1 ENLVISTDWPTAIPL
16 FHRLS
21 IPFSRS
27 TACPTSP
34 GAKFFGTTARDFT
47 TFALDLWTQV
57 PSYCLHRGSA
67 AWYKHCQHEQHSTS
81 RADRLDHR
89 GRSGGAKRIG
99 NADRFLR
106 ACLVFLPAAGT
117 RQYRYRYIA
126 SGL

>member
-1 ENLVISTDWPTAIPL
+1 VDADEELVVDTIKALGDENLVISTDWPTAIPL

-57 PSYCLHRGSA
+57 PS
-67 AWYKHCQHEQHSTS
+67 
-81 RADRLDHR
+81 
-89 GRSGGAKRIG
+89 
-99 NADRFLR
+99 
-106 ACLVFLPAAGT
+106 
-117 RQYRYRYIA
+117 
-126 SGL
+126 